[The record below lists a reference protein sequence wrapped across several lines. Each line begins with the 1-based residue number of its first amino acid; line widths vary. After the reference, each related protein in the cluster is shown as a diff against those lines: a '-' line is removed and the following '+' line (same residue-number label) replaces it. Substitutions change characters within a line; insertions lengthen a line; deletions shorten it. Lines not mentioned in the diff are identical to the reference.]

1 MARELF
7 GTDGVRGTANEGNM
21 APEVAFQI
29 GAAVTY
35 QAKKYTSHKPRVVIC
50 KDTRVSGYL
59 LETAITSGV
68 CSQGGVAYLTGPLP
82 TPAIAYLTRSMR
94 ADVGVVISASHNP
107 YQDNGIKLFGSDG
120 FKLADDREE
129 ELEQLMQS
137 GKLER
142 RRPTGINVGRAE
154 RMESALGRYVAYV
167 KSAFPQQLTLEDVH
181 IVVDAA
187 NGAAYQTAPS
197 VFRELGATVYSI
209 GVKPNGRNINKQC
222 GALHPEACAREV
234 RRRKADIGIALDG
247 DADRLIVIDEKGN
260 VVNGDAVMA
269 LCATRMLR
277 DGSLK
282 HKTLVATLMSNLGL
296 QRAIEKEK
304 GKLVHCAVGDRY
316 VVETMR
322 NGGYNFGGEQ
332 SGHLVFLDYATTG
345 DGLLGALRL
354 LAIILREQRPLSTLA
369 GEVMQ
374 HVPQVLV
381 NVTLPERKPLE
392 EMKQT
397 TKAMRDTENKLG
409 KEGRVVVR
417 WSGTEPKLRIMIEG
431 PDQKTIREMA
441 HAIAEKARNDS
452 GPKSSSQKVVVS
464 MHPNR
469 S

>member
-1 MARELF
+1 MTRKLF
-7 GTDGVRGTANEGNM
+7 GTDGVRGIANEGNM
-21 APEVAFQI
+21 TPEIAFQI
-29 GAAVTY
+29 GAAVTH
-35 QAKKYTSHKPRVVIC
+35 QAKNHASHQPRVVIC
-50 KDTRVSGYL
+50 KDTRISGYL
-59 LETAITSGV
+59 LETALTSGV
-68 CSQGGVAYLTGPLP
+68 CSQGGIAFLTGPLP

-107 YQDNGIKLFGSDG
+107 YQDNGIKLFGPDG
-120 FKLADDREE
+120 FKLADGREE
-129 ELEQLMQS
+129 EIERLMES

-142 RRPTGINVGRAE
+142 KRPTGVNVGRAE
-154 RMESALGRYVAYV
+154 RLDSALGRYVAHV
-167 KSAFPQQLTLEDVH
+167 KSAFPQQLTLDNVS

-197 VFRELGATVYSI
+197 VFRELGATVYAV
-209 GVKPNGRNINKQC
+209 GVKPNGKNINKQC

-234 RRRKADIGIALDG
+234 KRHRADIGIALDG

-277 DGSLK
+277 DGTLK
-282 HKTLVATLMSNLGL
+282 RKTLVATLMSNLGL
-296 QRAIEKEK
+296 RRAIEKEK

-322 NGGYNFGGEQ
+322 NGGFNFGGEQ
-332 SGHLVFLDYATTG
+332 SGHLIFLDYATTG

-354 LAIILREQRPLSTLA
+354 LAIILREERPLSELA
-369 GEVMQ
+369 SEAMQ

-381 NVTLPERKPLE
+381 NVTLSERRPLE

-397 TKAMRDTENKLG
+397 SKLIRDTEIKLG
-409 KEGRVVVR
+409 KEGRVFVR

-431 PDQKTIREMA
+431 PNPDKIGQMA
-441 HAIAEKARNDS
+441 NAIAETVKNEINH
-452 GPKSSSQKVVVS
+452 KT
-464 MHPNR
+464 
-469 S
+469 